1 MGKAARANPSGLN
14 ERSQSMNH
22 SNQSVS
28 QNQAPSNQ
36 PAQTPAMA
44 TSHAALL
51 QIAQLIARSDGSVSE
66 QEEQLL
72 LDLPKRLGLQNAETQ
87 SGLNLPSLASLAST
101 LTTHGDR
108 CLAARIACLVAGV
121 SRNPGDQQDINP
133 QERSA
138 YRELVAALDLKDE
151 ELSEIEWA
159 AMEELKQGKSLLQLI
174 GDALFGEGSWP
185 DPGLMGPEIPGL

>member
-1 MGKAARANPSGLN
+1 
-14 ERSQSMNH
+14 MNH

-28 QNQAPSNQ
+28 QNQAPSKQ
-36 PAQTPAMA
+36 PAQTQAIA
-44 TSHAALL
+44 SSHAALL
-51 QIAQLIARSDGSVSE
+51 QIAQVIARSDGSVSE

-101 LTTHGDR
+101 LTSHGDR

-121 SRNPGDQQDINP
+121 SRNPGDQQEINP

-151 ELSEIEWA
+151 KLSEIEWA
-159 AMEELKQGKSLLQLI
+159 AIEELKQRSSLLQLI

>member
-1 MGKAARANPSGLN
+1 
-14 ERSQSMNH
+14 
-22 SNQSVS
+22 
-28 QNQAPSNQ
+28 
-36 PAQTPAMA
+36 MA

-51 QIAQLIARSDGSVSE
+51 QIAQVIARSDGSVSE

-87 SGLNLPSLASLAST
+87 SGLNLPSLASLASLAST

-151 ELSEIEWA
+151 KLSEIEWA
-159 AMEELKQGKSLLQLI
+159 AIEELKQRFSLLQLI

>member
-1 MGKAARANPSGLN
+1 MGKAARANPTGFK

-36 PAQTPAMA
+36 PAQTPVMA
-44 TSHAALL
+44 SSHAALL
-51 QIAQLIARSDGSVSE
+51 QIAQVIARSDGSVSE

-72 LDLPKRLGLQNAETQ
+72 LDLPKRLGLQNAEMQ

-133 QERSA
+133 KERSA

-159 AMEELKQGKSLLQLI
+159 AMAELKQGKSLLQLI

>member
-1 MGKAARANPSGLN
+1 MNNSDQTSTETQYQPSHEA
-14 ERSQSMNH
+14 ERS
-22 SNQSVS
+22 VI
-28 QNQAPSNQ
+28 
-36 PAQTPAMA
+36 PA
-44 TSHAALL
+44 SHAALL
-51 QIAQLIARSDGSVSE
+51 QIAQVIARSDGSVSE

-133 QERSA
+133 KERSA